1 MNIVDLSVKWA
12 VAAAVAAVLTRRVT
26 PAYAAAAHRVW
37 LLVLLS
43 PVWWLAGEWLFA
55 PAVLFRLTQDAVPPA
70 LAERAGGGV
79 AVFLWIH
86 AAVAAALLSRVA
98 AGVWSVSTL
107 LRAVRRLPAGEEASC
122 ARIIGE
128 AAGRVREGRL
138 AVPVTAGFLR
148 PVIVLPAGW
157 RSLPDE
163 AVAAILHHE
172 AAHVRRRDCARG
184 LAAAVIEA
192 LFWFHPAAWLAASR
206 VRWFAEMA
214 CDADAARAMDGRAY
228 AASLLSLATGWRES
242 SRPRYALLAGAGS
255 NVGRRIHLLL
265 DDLDHARRRRP
276 LLAAAALFILL
287 AIPASGLIEVG
298 HFASDAPAPPG
309 PFAPHAH
316 DHGPH

>member
-12 VAAAVAAVLTRRVT
+12 VAAAIAAVLTRRVT
-26 PAYAAAAHRVW
+26 PAHAAAAHRVW

-55 PAVLFRLTQDAVPPA
+55 PAVLLRLTQDAVPPA
-70 LAERAGGGV
+70 LAERAAGSLSV
-79 AVFLWIH
+79 ILWIH
-86 AAVAAALLSRVA
+86 AAVAAVLLARVA

-107 LRAVRRLPAGEEASC
+107 LRGVHPLPAVEAASC

-157 RSLPDE
+157 RSLPGE
-163 AVAAILHHE
+163 ALAAILHHE
-172 AAHVRRRDCARG
+172 AAHVRRRDCAMG
-184 LAAAVIEA
+184 LCAAVIEA

-228 AASLLSLATGWRES
+228 AANLLSLAAGWRES
-242 SRPRYALLAGAGS
+242 SRPRYALLAGAGT

-265 DDLDHARRRRP
+265 DDLERARGRRP
-276 LLAAAALFILL
+276 LLAAAALVILL
-287 AIPASGLIEVG
+287 ATPAAGLIEVG
-298 HFASDAPAPPG
+298 RVAAPVPAAPG
-309 PFAPHAH
+309 PFTAHAH
-316 DHGPH
+316 DHRSH